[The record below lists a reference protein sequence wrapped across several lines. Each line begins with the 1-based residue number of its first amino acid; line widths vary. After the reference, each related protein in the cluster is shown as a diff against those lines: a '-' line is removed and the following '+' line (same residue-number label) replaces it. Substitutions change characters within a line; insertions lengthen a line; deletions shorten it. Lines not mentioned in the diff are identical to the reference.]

1 MFGFLLQ
8 TVRMLRFLGRV
19 LAEPEGRVL
28 GALVATQLAVGTIFY
43 SLVEGWRWIDAIY
56 FSVTTLATVGLGD
69 IAPATD
75 AGKLFTVMYILTGVG
90 LLVSFLNFMAERAA
104 ARKSSD

>member
-1 MFGFLLQ
+1 MSLSGS
-8 TVRMLRFLGRV
+8 
-19 LAEPEGRVL
+19 
-28 GALVATQLAVGTIFY
+28 Y
-43 SLVEGWRWIDAIY
+43 SSLVEGWRWIDALY

-69 IAPATD
+69 LAPQTD

-104 ARKSSD
+104 EQKS